1 MFMDMMNMYY
11 EMMNLL
17 LEAFDERISEW
28 VDGQFYDV
36 LE

>member
-1 MFMDMMNMYY
+1 MLMDIKNRHY
-11 EMMNLL
+11 EMTSLL